1 MCCRGLNRDWIAVG
15 RWIVRHM
22 ILGLEWVE
30 EVSAAVVAAVV
41 AEFVELAAGCNNSEC
56 ATVDTSID
64 LQSAAVV
71 AAAEGEASGAASY

>member
-30 EVSAAVVAAVV
+30 EVSAAVVAV
-41 AEFVELAAGCNNSEC
+41 AAAGCNNSEC

-64 LQSAAVV
+64 LQSAAAVV
-71 AAAEGEASGAASY
+71 AAAEGEASAAASN

>member
-1 MCCRGLNRDWIAVG
+1 
-15 RWIVRHM
+15 M

-71 AAAEGEASGAASY
+71 AAVVAAVEGEASAAASN